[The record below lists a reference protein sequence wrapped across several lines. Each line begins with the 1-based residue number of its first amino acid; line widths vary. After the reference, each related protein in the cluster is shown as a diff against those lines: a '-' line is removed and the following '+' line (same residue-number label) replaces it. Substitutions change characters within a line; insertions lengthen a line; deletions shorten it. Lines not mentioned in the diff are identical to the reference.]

1 MCARNLR
8 FLAIPWGKDIS
19 QLLQNLCICFAGCKD
34 DETSADT
41 FEGGV
46 AVGAMSNALLE
57 VLKAN
62 AQENQHET
70 YAQILKKLRDILA
83 PR

>member
-1 MCARNLR
+1 
-8 FLAIPWGKDIS
+8 
-19 QLLQNLCICFAGCKD
+19 
-34 DETSADT
+34 
-41 FEGGV
+41 
-46 AVGAMSNALLE
+46 VGAMSNALLE

-83 PR
+83 PRYSQKPQISGTHPVDLDRPFIL